1 MHFLWLGLVGSHCP
15 YHLPWESAVHFLW
28 LGLVGSHCP
37 WEPALEGSSFSLM
50 LASSSFLVL
59 VSSSL

>member
-1 MHFLWLGLVGSHCP
+1 M
-15 YHLPWESAVHFLW
+15 HFLW